1 MIIRKD
7 FLVDDLKE
15 FIECKTSTSSIY
27 QELIK
32 AYNEIACTLQ
42 ESEVEDCPILY
53 NMYDSNDL
61 INAITLD
68 NATIEDF
75 HSIVVDSN
83 KEEEDASTYFYS
95 NIGDFTLLTNKL
107 LRELL
112 SKHIEQIAVNILL
125 TPYREPYCRLYQTFV
140 KPMVEQQM

>member
-7 FLVDDLKE
+7 FLVDDLKKI
-15 FIECKTSTSSIY
+15 IECKTFTSSIF
-27 QELIK
+27 QELVK

-42 ESEVEDCPILY
+42 ESGVEDCPILY

-61 INAITLD
+61 ISAITLD

-83 KEEEDASTYFYS
+83 KEDASIYFYS
-95 NIGDFTLLTNKL
+95 KIGDFIILTNKA

-112 SKHIEQIAVNILL
+112 SKHIDEIALNIFLQ
-125 TPYREPYCRLYQTFV
+125 PYREPYSKLYQTFV

>member
-7 FLVDDLKE
+7 FLVNDLKKI
-15 FIECKTSTSSIY
+15 IECKTFTSSIV
-27 QELIK
+27 QELVK
-32 AYNEIACTLQ
+32 AYNEIACSLQ
-42 ESEVEDCPILY
+42 ECGQEDIPILY

-61 INAITLD
+61 ISAITLD

-83 KEEEDASTYFYS
+83 KEDASIYFYS
-95 NIGDFTLLTNKL
+95 NVGDFSLITNSSLRDLLL
-107 LRELL
+107 
-112 SKHIEQIAVNILL
+112 KHIDEIALNIFLE
-125 TPYREPYCRLYQTFV
+125 PYREPYSKLYQTFV

>member
-15 FIECKTSTSSIY
+15 IIECKTFTSSTF

-32 AYNEIACTLQ
+32 AYNEIVCSLQ
-42 ESEVEDCPILY
+42 ESGVEDCPILY

-61 INAITLD
+61 ISAITND

-83 KEEEDASTYFYS
+83 KEDVSIYFYS

-125 TPYREPYCRLYQTFV
+125 TPYREPYSKLYQTFV

>member
-7 FLVDDLKE
+7 FLVNDLKKI
-15 FIECKTSTSSIY
+15 IECKTFTSSIV
-27 QELIK
+27 QELVK
-32 AYNEIACTLQ
+32 AYNEIACSLQ
-42 ESEVEDCPILY
+42 ECGQEDIPILY

-61 INAITLD
+61 ISAITND

-83 KEEEDASTYFYS
+83 KEDKSIYFYS
-95 NIGDFTLLTNKL
+95 NIGDFSLMTNSSLRDLLL
-107 LRELL
+107 
-112 SKHIEQIAVNILL
+112 KHIDEIALNIFLE
-125 TPYREPYCRLYQTFV
+125 PYREPYSKLYQTFV